1 MSEIG
6 IKPETRR
13 TYLRLKE
20 IRSEIKNLERRILDS
35 VHMDNWSIEP
45 RGLRNSVHEMGI
57 GEDLEAV
64 SEKV

>member
-13 TYLRLKE
+13 TYLKLKE
-20 IRSEIKNLERRILDS
+20 IQSEIKNLERRILDS

-45 RGLRNSVHEMGI
+45 SGLQNSVHEMGI

>member
-1 MSEIG
+1 MSEIA

-20 IRSEIKNLERRILDS
+20 LRSEINNLERRILDS

-45 RGLRNSVHEMGI
+45 RGLQNSVHEMGI

>member
-1 MSEIG
+1 MNDVGTKE
-6 IKPETRR
+6 KKKR
-13 TYLRLKE
+13 THIRLKKL
-20 IRSEIKNLERRILDS
+20 RSEIKNLERRILDS

-45 RGLRNSVHEMGI
+45 RGLLNSVHEMDI